1 MLGDLLARDRSS
13 WRARDRGLGDHEI
26 MSSDAHR
33 FRWQRSRAFRFRS
46 SFMGVNESSV

>member
-13 WRARDRGLGDHEI
+13 WRARDRGFGDHEI

-33 FRWQRSRAFRFRS
+33 FRWPRSRVFLFRS
-46 SFMGVNESSV
+46 SFMRVNESSV